1 MVQGKRNPN
10 LGWFLTLASS
20 LFFGLNASTSKVLV
34 HAGFTPNFIVGYR
47 STATAALALIL
58 VLVVNPRA
66 LKLRLR
72 ELPMLVLFGVV
83 GITLMQWTYTN
94 AVSRLPVGIS
104 LLIEYTASVVVPIVN
119 WLIFRKRA
127 GRGLWLGI
135 AFTMGGVLIVSEF
148 WHSTLNPVGLAFAVG
163 AMLCV
168 TFYFIISEHTQ
179 TTRDS
184 YSTLF
189 YTMAISAVF
198 WWALV
203 HPSMADQPNLSAP
216 LNLTGSLAGVTI
228 PMWGGLLWLGVFGSF
243 LPMLLNYL
251 ALRHLSSN
259 GVGLASISE
268 VVFAFIFGAAWLGET
283 VSGIQGLGAVLVISG
298 IVVAQLSS
306 AKATRSANQAVLTPT
321 DERSALEK

>member
-10 LGWFLTLASS
+10 LGWFLTIASS

-47 STATAALALIL
+47 STATAVLALAL
-58 VLVVNPRA
+58 VLIWNPRA
-66 LKLRLR
+66 LRISLR
-72 ELPMLVLFGVV
+72 ELPLLIAFGVV

-104 LLIEYTASVVVPIVN
+104 LLIEYTASVTIPIVN
-119 WLIFRKRA
+119 WLLFRKRA
-127 GRGLWLGI
+127 GRGIWLGI
-135 AFTMGGVLIVSEF
+135 AFSVVGVLIVSQF
-148 WHSTLNPVGLAFAVG
+148 WHSSVDPVGLAYAVG

-198 WWALV
+198 WWALI
-203 HPSMADQPNLSAP
+203 HPSMADQPNLNAP
-216 LNLTGSLAGVTI
+216 LNLTGNLASVTV
-228 PMWGGLLWLGVFGSF
+228 PMWAGLLWLGVMGSF
-243 LPMLLNYL
+243 LPMLLNYV
-251 ALRHLSSN
+251 ALRHLHST

-268 VVFAFIFGAAWLGET
+268 VIFAFLFGAAWLGET
-283 VSGIQGLGAVLVISG
+283 ITGIQGLGAVLVTAG

-306 AKATRSANQAVLTPT
+306 AKATR
-321 DERSALEK
+321 LEKQGSNV